1 MSCNT
6 DYKRKEALWKK
17 QCSISHQLF
26 CNCGD
31 WTYHLKWPGSRGTNG
46 SLSDTAISQ
55 DERKPSV
62 GNTTTVSG
70 GTTPGD
76 VEEALDVA
84 VAFELDDTK

>member
-31 WTYHLKWPGSRGTNG
+31 WTYHLKWSGSRGTNG

-55 DERKPSV
+55 DVPGPS
-62 GNTTTVSG
+62 GEGTTTGSG
-70 GTTPGD
+70 GTTTGA